1 MASTNRLPF
10 RRSFALLASV
20 ALIAGPTLGGIDRAY
35 AQTAQTPATG
45 APVANGGATTGTQLP
60 ANSNT
65 ATDVPATG
73 SAATPAPAAGS
84 TAAPSGE
91 AATGTQAPA
100 TFGTTAPAAAGETG
114 QAPAASSTSAPNGN
128 TASGTPAP
136 AASNSQTPATAT
148 NPAQAPLGGTLAA
161 PSENP
166 AVVPNT
172 LPPVT
177 GNPAMNAGPAS
188 VADLASGLLDAVVN
202 ISTSQKVKDEGDGPA
217 TPKVPDNSPFQEFF
231 NDFFKNRN
239 SDNSN
244 RKVSSLGSGFVI
256 DPSGYIVTNNHVIE
270 GADDIEAIF
279 PNGTK
284 LKARLIG
291 TDTKTDLSVL
301 KVEPKHPLIAVKFGD
316 SSRMRIGDWVMAIGN
331 PFGLGGSVT
340 VGIVSARGR
349 NINAGPYDNFIQTD
363 AAINKGNSGG
373 PLFNMKGEVIG
384 INTAIISPS
393 GGSIGIGFAVPSE
406 LAEGVVK
413 QLMDFGET
421 RRGWLGVRI
430 QPVTDDVANSLGL
443 DSAKGALVAGVIKG
457 GPVDNG
463 SIKAGDVI
471 LKFDGKDVDEMR
483 DLPRVVAESPVGKEV
498 DVVIMRDGKQQTVKV
513 TLGRLED
520 SDQAAAVASG
530 GDSNQGDKGGGDKD
544 KPPQLAPHDHNND
557 GGSDGVINP
566 DEGDG
571 NDDGADGQEPDDG
584 QQRQAP
590 QPQASQDVLGMKLAT
605 LNAENRKSFGIA
617 DSVDGVVI
625 TQVSPGSAAADKGL
639 KPGEVVV
646 EVAQEF
652 VQTPTAAAEKVASLK
667 REGRRNAQM
676 MIASPNGDLRF
687 IAVALE

>member
-20 ALIAGPTLGGIDRAY
+20 ALIAGPTLAGVERAY
-35 AQTAQTPATG
+35 AQTTQTPSTDTMTPNSG
-45 APVANGGATTGTQLP
+45 A
-60 ANSNT
+60 
-65 ATDVPATG
+65 
-73 SAATPAPAAGS
+73 AAG
-84 TAAPSGE
+84 ALAPGNS
-91 AATGTQAPA
+91 A
-100 TFGTTAPAAAGETG
+100 TTAPAPTGETG
-114 QAPAASSTSAPNGN
+114 QAPATGSAGATTGN
-128 TASGTPAP
+128 TASGTQAP
-136 AASNSQTPATAT
+136 ATSNSQTPATAT
-148 NPAQAPLGGTLAA
+148 NPAQAPLSGSTVTTT
-161 PSENP
+161 ENP
-166 AVVPNT
+166 TVTPNSAT
-172 LPPVT
+172 LPVT

-239 SDNSN
+239 NENSN

-316 SSRMRIGDWVMAIGN
+316 SGKMRIGDWVMAIGN

-443 DSAKGALVAGVIKG
+443 ESAKGALVAGVIKG

-520 SDQAAAVASG
+520 SDQAAAASS
-530 GDSNQGDKGGGDKD
+530 GDSNQGDKGGGDKA
-544 KPPQLAPHDHNND
+544 PRLAPND
-557 GGSDGVINP
+557 KGGGNDGVINP
-566 DEGDG
+566 DEGDEG
-571 NDDGADGQEPDDG
+571 DDDGADGQDQDNG
-584 QQRQAP
+584 QQQQAP
-590 QPQASQDVLGMKLAT
+590 QPQATQEVLGMKLAT

-625 TQVSPGSAAADKGL
+625 TEVAPGSAAAEKGL

-652 VQTPTAAAEKVASLK
+652 VQTPTAASEKVASLK